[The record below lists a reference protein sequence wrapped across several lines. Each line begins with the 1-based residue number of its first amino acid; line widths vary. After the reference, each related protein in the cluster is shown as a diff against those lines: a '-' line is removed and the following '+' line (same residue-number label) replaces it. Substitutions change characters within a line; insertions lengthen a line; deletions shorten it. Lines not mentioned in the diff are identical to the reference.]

1 MFIAAAAGDQ
11 THVGRDWRLL
21 WDTSGAGRPTC
32 SANWTDVTL
41 SRSGTVESPVTS
53 RQGTPA
59 TSRAM
64 SRAGLRSPAL
74 SETLRSPQSRPQE
87 SVRPARWFSLRAVP
101 VGWRRTDPAQKA
113 EAGVLRPV
121 GCHPSREPNTCAA
134 CRARP
139 ARPRSDVVGPGAW
152 GVGQVSRARLQVGRD
167 FGSCRSRRRSAGQ
180 GLRPPT
186 VTTTELGCSKLD
198 VFPDKCDTSGKSS

>member
-1 MFIAAAAGDQ
+1 MKPRLPVVGPFRIDLGIGCGKGMFIAAVAGDQ
-11 THVGRDWRLL
+11 MHVGRDWRLL
-21 WDTSGAGRPTC
+21 WDTSSAGRATC

-64 SRAGLRSPAL
+64 SRAGLRSTAS

-87 SVRPARWFSLRAVP
+87 PVRPARWFSLRAVP

-121 GCHPSREPNTCAA
+121 GCHSSRENRIPVLPV
-134 CRARP
+134 ARG
-139 ARPRSDVVGPGAW
+139 PRV
-152 GVGQVSRARLQVGRD
+152 
-167 FGSCRSRRRSAGQ
+167 
-180 GLRPPT
+180 
-186 VTTTELGCSKLD
+186 
-198 VFPDKCDTSGKSS
+198 PDRT